1 MSVDLHTHT
10 THSDGT
16 FTPTELIRLAYE
28 KNLTA
33 IAITDHDITS
43 GIEEAISYG
52 NKSGIKV
59 VPGVELSVN
68 FNLPGKGH
76 LHILGLFIDPRHPLL
91 NKTLQNLREERLK
104 RNQKILDRLKELG
117 KPVSQDDLN
126 NEAGIGTVG
135 RPHIAAA
142 LLKKGYV
149 GNIREAFHR
158 FLKSGAPAYFDRMR
172 LNADQAI
179 DLIHIAGGIAIVAH
193 PVSLGF
199 SSFKAAGEYILQLKN
214 IGLDGI
220 EVYCSGQEEKIRQT
234 MIKFTRENNMVVSG
248 GSDFH
253 GTVKPDLQLGSGKGD
268 LDIPD
273 QVYWDLI
280 KYLEKREL
288 FNPTRLAKNK

>member
-16 FTPTELIRLAYE
+16 FTPTELINLAHE
-28 KNLTA
+28 KILTA

-43 GIEEAISYG
+43 GIEEAISYSD
-52 NKSGIKV
+52 KSGIKV

-68 FNLPGKGH
+68 YNFPGKGH

-91 NKTLQNLREERLK
+91 NKTLQNLRGERLK

-117 KPVSQDDLN
+117 KPVSQDDLHR
-126 NEAGIGTVG
+126 EAGIGTVG
-135 RPHIAAA
+135 RPHIAAVM
-142 LLKKGYV
+142 LKKGYV

-179 DLIHIAGGIAIVAH
+179 DLIHLAGGIAIVAH
-193 PVSLGF
+193 PLSLGF
-199 SSFKAAGEYILQLKN
+199 SSFKAVGEYLLQLKN

-220 EVYCSGQEEKIRQT
+220 EVYCSGQRENIRQS
-234 MIKFTRENNMVVSG
+234 MIQFARENTMVVSG

-273 QVYWDLI
+273 QVYTDLVN
-280 KYLEKREL
+280 YWER
-288 FNPTRLAKNK
+288 NK

>member
-1 MSVDLHTHT
+1 MSVDLHAHT

-16 FTPTELIRLAYE
+16 FTPAELIKLANE

-43 GIEEAISYG
+43 GIEEAISYSH
-52 NKSGIKV
+52 KSGIKV

-68 FNLPGKGH
+68 YNLPGKGH

-91 NKTLQNLREERLK
+91 NKSLQNLREERLK

-117 KPVSQDDLN
+117 KPVSRDDLN
-126 NEAGIGTVG
+126 SEAGIGTVG
-135 RPHIAAA
+135 RPHIAAVM
-142 LLKKGYV
+142 LKKGYV
-149 GNIREAFHR
+149 KNIREAFQR

-179 DLIHIAGGIAIVAH
+179 DLIHLAGGIAIVAH
-193 PVSLGF
+193 PLSLGF
-199 SSFKAAGEYILQLKN
+199 SSFKAAEEYILQLK
-214 IGLDGI
+214 ITGLDGI

-234 MIKFTRENNMVVSG
+234 MIQFARENTMVVSG

-253 GTVKPDLQLGSGKGD
+253 GTVKPDLQLGSGRGD

-273 QVYWDLI
+273 QVYKDLVNYWER
-280 KYLEKREL
+280 KK
-288 FNPTRLAKNK
+288 